1 MCYFWVYWI
10 LWLLFVFLD
19 HLWLFVGVICS
30 WSLVS
35 LCTHLCV
42 WQQWRTCYTKNT
54 VSSPAHMIVF
64 FSDSP
69 VWMVKVFLSAG
80 GWECTHCCISCFQ
93 ENCRNMWRDQNTN
106 VHITEEEKHHDLRGK
121 SPHRNWAGV
130 REEHT
135 HCGLLPLLFGLFSL

>member
-54 VSSPAHMIVF
+54 VLQHI
-64 FSDSP
+64 
-69 VWMVKVFLSAG
+69 W
-80 GWECTHCCISCFQ
+80 SCFSVTLLS
-93 ENCRNMWRDQNTN
+93 EWWRCFCRPVDGNVLTVASLVSRRIAETCGGIRTLMYISPRRRNT
-106 VHITEEEKHHDLRGK
+106 TDLRGK